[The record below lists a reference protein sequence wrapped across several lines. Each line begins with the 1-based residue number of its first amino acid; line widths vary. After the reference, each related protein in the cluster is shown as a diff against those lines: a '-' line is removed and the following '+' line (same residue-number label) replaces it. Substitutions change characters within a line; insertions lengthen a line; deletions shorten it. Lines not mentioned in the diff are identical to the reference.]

1 MVDDDV
7 VQQVPEG
14 QDMLAE
20 VVEVCRLQIS
30 TTSITTPSMAALE
43 VRLTY

>member
-20 VVEVCRLQIS
+20 VIEVCRSQYS
-30 TTSITTPSMAALE
+30 TTSIGTPPMAALE